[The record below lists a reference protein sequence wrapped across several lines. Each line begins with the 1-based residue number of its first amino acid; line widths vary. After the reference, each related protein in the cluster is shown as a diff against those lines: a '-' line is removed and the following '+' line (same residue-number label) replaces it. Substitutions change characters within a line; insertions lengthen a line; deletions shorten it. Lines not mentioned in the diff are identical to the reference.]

1 MALKDLFCRKPQET
15 LREGHTQNGI
25 SEAHTRCRDARRGPK
40 ATSGMATLP
49 VPCIPVHRRPNKV
62 FSRSRPAT
70 QTKRQR
76 MVALLFLSECI
87 LEIKGGQHSLHE
99 RHDAVT
105 RHPMLIHRRRQVI
118 LFPGS
123 TRKDPVTS
131 GAGVNYAVLPTFIP
145 FGKLGVADSP
155 GKIEADEPQPAT
167 KG

>member
-1 MALKDLFCRKPQET
+1 MAFQKPILGVEMRAEAQKLPVAWPRCPFPVSPCTGDLIKCFPGVGQQHRRSVKGWWLCSFCR
-15 LREGHTQNGI
+15 
-25 SEAHTRCRDARRGPK
+25 
-40 ATSGMATLP
+40 
-49 VPCIPVHRRPNKV
+49 
-62 FSRSRPAT
+62 
-70 QTKRQR
+70 
-76 MVALLFLSECI
+76 I